1 MPNRYVRRVRP
12 VVVSLVTL
20 VAASLLVNAV
30 PAAALG
36 HQAHKPGRHSEP
48 PGTLISSQVVSA
60 PGINGT
66 TYEVEYWSKSVP
78 KNKPVKVT
86 GLVVVPEGTS
96 PAGGWPVVGW
106 GHPTDGM
113 TGNCAPSLDPLTDV
127 PFMNDLLAQ
136 GWEVTSSDYLN
147 ENALDPTSK
156 KVLPYFVGEEAAR
169 NAIDI
174 VRAARNLPEAN
185 AGSDYQVWGWSEGGQ
200 TALWVNDIAATYAP
214 ELTLKGAVATA
225 PGAEVV
231 SSLYPSLAANSEYW
245 PLLLMLAEGISS
257 SYGGKAPLKQILTK
271 TGISL
276 IGSTLKTEPHCLVGI
291 LGTLSEQYSY
301 NQLFLPGTIPSAWQ
315 RLLDQS
321 DPADFTAA
329 GAAPV
334 LLVHGSADTTAPTP
348 TSASLALA
356 LCSLSPPQ
364 SLERWVYAGLDHV
377 SIMGTP
383 VAPIDPNGSDD
394 AQYIN
399 SPSEADI
406 IQWMSDRFAGGAWP
420 DPYVPTGAGLTT
432 VTQTNTC

>member
-1 MPNRYVRRVRP
+1 
-12 VVVSLVTL
+12 
-20 VAASLLVNAV
+20 
-30 PAAALG
+30 
-36 HQAHKPGRHSEP
+36 
-48 PGTLISSQVVSA
+48 
-60 PGINGT
+60 
-66 TYEVEYWSKSVP
+66 
-78 KNKPVKVT
+78 
-86 GLVVVPEGTS
+86 
-96 PAGGWPVVGW
+96 
-106 GHPTDGM
+106 
-113 TGNCAPSLDPLTDV
+113 
-127 PFMNDLLAQ
+127 
-136 GWEVTSSDYLN
+136 
-147 ENALDPTSK
+147 
-156 KVLPYFVGEEAAR
+156 
-169 NAIDI
+169 
-174 VRAARNLPEAN
+174 
-185 AGSDYQVWGWSEGGQ
+185 
-200 TALWVNDIAATYAP
+200 
-214 ELTLKGAVATA
+214 
-225 PGAEVV
+225 
-231 SSLYPSLAANSEYW
+231 
-245 PLLLMLAEGISS
+245 MLAEGISS